1 MEEIKKQLQQQQK
14 KIDEI
19 YKSVNLIKKIF
30 IFIVVFQIIT
40 FLLPLLG
47 LAFIIPRFLNM
58 YLGGFM

>member
-1 MEEIKKQLQQQQK
+1 MKEPKKQEE

-40 FLLPLLG
+40 FLLPLIG
-47 LAFIIPRFLNM
+47 LIFVIPKFLRLYTGSM
-58 YLGGFM
+58 F

>member
-47 LAFIIPRFLNM
+47 LAFIIPKFLNI